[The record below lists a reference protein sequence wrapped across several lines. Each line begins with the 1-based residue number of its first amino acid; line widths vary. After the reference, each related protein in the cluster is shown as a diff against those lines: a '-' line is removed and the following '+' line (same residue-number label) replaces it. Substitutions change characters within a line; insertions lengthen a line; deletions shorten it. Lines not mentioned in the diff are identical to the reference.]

1 MLSSNSSVCP
11 PTFFPLDYDAACM
24 SAASLA
30 NKTYGGSLSLEAYPA
45 GCFWHTVDG
54 SVYFNAKGASG
65 TVNSFALQLC
75 AGAPIPAP
83 PYAADAAEHGAR
95 QGPQGL
101 LSRLVLPALLRACIT
116 CVSAC
121 MHARLRASL
130 RVCLYALRVCVR
142 TILPPAPHSSIHPF
156 IGPSTD

>member
-1 MLSSNSSVCP
+1 
-11 PTFFPLDYDAACM
+11 M

-30 NKTYGGSLSLEAYPA
+30 NTTYGGSLSLEGSKGYPA

-83 PYAADAAEHGAR
+83 RYAADAAEHGAKGYCLDVR
-95 QGPQGL
+95 VRRMPC
-101 LSRLVLPALLRACIT
+101 LPC
-116 CVSAC
+116 
-121 MHARLRASL
+121 L
-130 RVCLYALRVCVR
+130 RVCEH
-142 TILPPAPHSSIHPF
+142 T
-156 IGPSTD
+156 